1 MMRQLKQ
8 TMFDTMYILN
18 QNIEKNN
25 IIKINEIDI
34 YNIIQKT
41 NVDFYNSNYKFFIS
55 INPKMNIS
63 KNKLKDIFAKSYQ
76 RYLHYKLGKKYRN
89 KPIPFEFDFVIE
101 EQDDK
106 IKFNHIHIL
115 TENISIY
122 DLQIFQ
128 NILFIYLRNDCPNI
142 SILGENSNDN
152 VISYMLK
159 KSNTEIFNENS
170 LY

>member
-1 MMRQLKQ
+1 MRQLKQ
-8 TMFDTMYILN
+8 TMFDNMYILN

-25 IIKINEIDI
+25 IIEINELDI
-34 YNIIQKT
+34 NEVIKKT
-41 NVDFYNSNYKFFIS
+41 NVDIYSRNYKFFIS
-55 INPKMNIS
+55 INPQMNIS

-76 RYLHYKLGKKYRN
+76 RYLHYQLGKKYRN
-89 KPIPFEFDFVIE
+89 KPIPFKFDFVIE
-101 EQDDK
+101 EQDEK

-152 VISYMLK
+152 VITYMLK
-159 KSNTEIFNENS
+159 KLNTEIFNENS

>member
-1 MMRQLKQ
+1 MRQLKQ
-8 TMFDTMYILN
+8 TIFDTMYILS

-34 YNIIQKT
+34 NEVIKKT
-41 NVDFYNSNYKFFIS
+41 NVDIYSSNYKYFIS

-76 RYLHYKLGKKYRN
+76 RYLHYNSGKKYRN
-89 KPIPFEFDFVIE
+89 KPIPFKFDFVIE
-101 EQDDK
+101 EQDEK

-115 TENISIY
+115 TEYVSIY

-128 NILFIYLRNDCPNI
+128 NILFIYLRNDCQNI
-142 SILGENSNDN
+142 SFFTENSNDN

>member
-1 MMRQLKQ
+1 
-8 TMFDTMYILN
+8 
-18 QNIEKNN
+18 
-25 IIKINEIDI
+25 
-34 YNIIQKT
+34 
-41 NVDFYNSNYKFFIS
+41 
-55 INPKMNIS
+55 MNIS
-63 KNKLKDIFAKSYQ
+63 KNKLKDIFAKAYQ

-101 EQDDK
+101 EKDEK

-122 DLQIFQ
+122 ELQIFQ
-128 NILFIYLRNDCPNI
+128 NILFIYLRNDCQNI
-142 SILGENSNDN
+142 SFFTENSNDN

-159 KSNTEIFNENS
+159 KSNTEIFSENS